1 MRRWLAVSGGLLAA
15 FVVLVWWMSSR
26 AEEETIAPPRAVTP
40 AVPGSSN
47 TPDDRLGARGAGTT
61 ATGVADVTTPRRPDD
76 DSATLAALVDA
87 GLSRADGGD
96 DAQARAAVEAWLA
109 RNAALAEKTVD
120 AFCDFS
126 KRLAKTP
133 GLEPPTRER
142 DAAAFLAGRAD
153 WESGHTGLLHLPA
166 SLTDRMKQPP
176 GAWMRFGPAD
186 YAGLDFS
193 WMRELLAFDHW
204 TLMSVGPLRDGRDVP
219 AFEQLIPNFVT
230 MQQWAKLRLVK
241 GLHEHAL
248 AQASVEVRHLASV
261 CGATSTLIGE
271 MIRLSILLFEREF
284 FEANGLPL
292 LDGTIT
298 PQTKQDA
305 RAAGFA
311 AHQFLLTGV
320 PTAVKQKALA
330 CSPMRCTAMVEAA
343 ALLSGLRGAVPR
355 VRDDLDWLKAQ
366 KPCEPALFERLATSP
381 LLSSLPTVDA
391 LEHDGLERVLREMVD
406 GGSF

>member
-1 MRRWLAVSGGLLAA
+1 MRRWVALAAGLLAA
-15 FVVLVWWMSSR
+15 LAVLLWWPSARS
-26 AEEETIAPPRAVTP
+26 ADETGATVLPVTP
-40 AVPGSSN
+40 AGPRSSN
-47 TPDDRLGARGAGTT
+47 RADDRAVGRAPETT
-61 ATGVADVTTPRRPDD
+61 ATEVDDVTTNIRLDD
-76 DSATLAALVDA
+76 TATRAAPID
-87 GLSRADGGD
+87 GGRSGTDGGD

-133 GLEPPTRER
+133 GLKPPTRER

-176 GAWMRFGPAD
+176 GAWMKFGPSD
-186 YAGLDFS
+186 YAGLDFT

-204 TLMSVGPLRDGRDVP
+204 TLMSVGPLRDGRDAP

-241 GLHEHAL
+241 GLHEHEL

-271 MIRLSILLFEREF
+271 MIRLSILLVEREF
-284 FEANGLPL
+284 FEANGLAL
-292 LDGTIT
+292 LEGTLT

-305 RAAGFA
+305 RAVGFA

-320 PTAVKQKALA
+320 PSAVKQKALA

-355 VRDDLDWLKAQ
+355 VREDLDWLKGQ
-366 KPCEPALFERLATSP
+366 KPCEPALLERLATSP
-381 LLSSLPTVDA
+381 PLSSLPTVDA
-391 LEHDGLERVLREMVD
+391 LERNGLERVLRELVD
-406 GGSF
+406 GGAF